1 MSGELDGE
9 RRTELLRV
17 EPARPDQAVLQ
28 RAGEVLRQG
37 GLVAFPTETVYGLGA
52 DALNP
57 LAVRRIFAAKG
68 RPADNPL
75 IVHVAER
82 EMLQGLVSGL
92 PGVGRALMDRF
103 WPGPLTLVLPK
114 GERVPEEVT
123 AGLPSVGI
131 RMPDHDVALGLIAAA
146 GVPVAAPSANRSGR
160 PSPTTAAHVWE
171 DLQGRVEV
179 ILDGGPTGVGVES
192 TVVDVTGPVP
202 VLLRPGGLPVEEIER
217 VVGRVAIDPALRGQ
231 KVDRPRA
238 PGMKYRHYAP
248 RAPLTLVMPGTGR
261 GPGEIAPVA
270 WRILQERVSQ
280 ERAAAGPAAPVG
292 LLALA
297 ENLPRHRQAAADAG
311 LPFTVCD
318 LDRQPAFPPSS
329 APAGRV
335 LALEVGPWAEP
346 ARLAVRLFAA
356 LRWFD
361 AAGVKAIIAEGI
373 PPSGLGFAVMNRLRK
388 AATVVVEA

>member
-1 MSGELDGE
+1 M
-9 RRTELLRV
+9 RTELLRV
-17 EPARPDQAVLQ
+17 EPARPDQAALQ
-28 RAGEVLRQG
+28 WAGEVLRQG

-57 LAVRRIFAAKG
+57 RAVRRIFAAKG

-82 EMLQGLVSGL
+82 EMLQGLVSGI
-92 PGVGRALMDRF
+92 PAVGRALMDRF

-114 GERVPEEVT
+114 GERVPDEVT

-171 DLQGRVEV
+171 DLQGRVEI

-192 TVVDVTGPVP
+192 TVVDVTGSVP
-202 VLLRPGGLPVEEIER
+202 VLLRPGGLPVEEIEL
-217 VVGRVAIDPALRGQ
+217 VAGRVAVDPALQGK

-238 PGMKYRHYAP
+238 PGMKYTHYAP
-248 RAPLTLVMPGTGR
+248 RAPLTLVAP
-261 GPGEIAPVA
+261 GPGSGPAEVAAAA
-270 WRILQERVSQ
+270 WRTVRELVAE
-280 ERAAAGPAAPVG
+280 GPSVPVG

-297 ENLPRHRQAAADAG
+297 ENLSRHRQTAAAAG
-311 LPFTVCD
+311 LPFTCCD
-318 LDRQPAFPPSS
+318 LAQEPPLQAPPPPA
-329 APAGRV
+329 AGI
-335 LALEVGPWAEP
+335 LALEAGPWAQP
-346 ARLAVRLFAA
+346 SRMAVRLFAA

-361 AAGVKAIIAEGI
+361 AAGVKAIVAEGI
-373 PPSGLGFAVMNRLRK
+373 APSGLGFAVMNRLRK
-388 AATVVVEA
+388 AASVVMEA